1 MSPEHG
7 ELLTQLRQASRP
19 TSAERHQSD
28 SYGGS
33 GHLFYFVS
41 APDRRAIAKAWVASH
56 RSTTPQTVLAVVDSL
71 VDGQSHEEK
80 TLGALLLGCH
90 APARA
95 AVRPAD
101 LDRWLGKLNGWA
113 EIDCQC
119 HNLFSA
125 AQMLADW
132 PAWKGL
138 TEQLSKD
145 RNINKRRA
153 SLVLLNGPV
162 RYSDDERFADLA
174 LAVIERLKA
183 ERAILITKAI
193 SWLLRSMI
201 ARHRRVV
208 EDYLATQGDSL
219 PRIAVRE
226 TRTKLATGVKS
237 GRRRPARS

>member
-1 MSPEHG
+1 LSPEHR
-7 ELLTQLRQASRP
+7 ELLAQLRQASRP

-41 APDRRAIAKAWVASH
+41 APDRRAIARAWIASH
-56 RSTTPQTVLAVVDSL
+56 RSTTPQAVLAVVESL

-80 TLGALLLGCH
+80 TLGALLIGCH

-95 AVRPAD
+95 AVRPGD

-119 HNLFSA
+119 HNLFTA

-132 PAWKGL
+132 PAWRGL
-138 TEQLSKD
+138 IEQLSKD
-145 RNINKRRA
+145 QNINKRRA

-174 LAVIERLKA
+174 LAVIERLKV

-193 SWLLRSMI
+193 SWLLRSI
-201 ARHRRVV
+201 VQRHLRAV
-208 EDYLATQGDSL
+208 EDYLAAQGPSL
-219 PRIAVRE
+219 PRSAVRE
-226 TRTKLATGVKS
+226 TNAKLATGVKS
-237 GRRRPARS
+237 GRRRPTRS

>member
-1 MSPEHG
+1 LSPEHG

-132 PAWKGL
+132 PAWK
-138 TEQLSKD
+138 SSSS
-145 RNINKRRA
+145 RRTGTSTSA
-153 SLVLLNGPV
+153 ALRWCCSTV
-162 RYSDDERFADLA
+162 RFA
-174 LAVIERLKA
+174 
-183 ERAILITKAI
+183 TP
-193 SWLLRSMI
+193 
-201 ARHRRVV
+201 
-208 EDYLATQGDSL
+208 T
-219 PRIAVRE
+219 
-226 TRTKLATGVKS
+226 TS
-237 GRRRPARS
+237 GSPTSRWPSSNG